1 MSLREAAILI
11 FSPLAG
17 LRPSRSGV
25 SLTLNFPNPG
35 SEISSRSRA
44 HDAVEHAV
52 HNCLSLRLAHAIA
65 SAIFATRSDVFI
77 QASSRT
83 ESAGVSH
90 SLEVMSLRGAM
101 PIRSGG
107 SEFADLHD

>member
-1 MSLREAAILI
+1 
-11 FSPLAG
+11 
-17 LRPSRSGV
+17 
-25 SLTLNFPNPG
+25 
-35 SEISSRSRA
+35 
-44 HDAVEHAV
+44 
-52 HNCLSLRLAHAIA
+52 
-65 SAIFATRSDVFI
+65 VFI